1 MLDRIARRLPRFL
14 RLDHRVYQEIAG
26 DERATAEAALIAL
39 AAAVLAGLAGFSLF
53 RGLRTEFLVRLAT
66 GVLVNWL
73 LWSLVA
79 RVVGAAAYHSV
90 ASWAAVARVL
100 GYAVAPLALGL
111 FGAIPGL
118 LAWALSLFYGFHAVR
133 EVMGLRTE
141 AAAVTIGASSLI
153 VLLINVAVQVLL

>member
-1 MLDRIARRLPRFL
+1 MLDRIARRLSRFL
-14 RLDHRVYQEIAG
+14 RLDHRMYQEIAG

-39 AAAVLAGLAGFSLF
+39 AAAVLAGFAGFSLF
-53 RGLRTEFLVRLAT
+53 RGLPTAFLIRLAT

-73 LWSLVA
+73 LWSVVV
-79 RVVGAAAYHSV
+79 RVVASV
-90 ASWAAVARVL
+90 AYQSATPWAPVARVL
-100 GYAVAPLALGL
+100 GYAMAPLALGL
-111 FGAIPGL
+111 FGAIPGF

-141 AAAVTIGASSLI
+141 AAVVTVGVGSLV